1 MAQAIMVIGAVIGA
15 VGTVKQAKAQ
25 KKAAQL
31 EQKRA
36 EGAQRQTNVEAE
48 QARRKALRERMIAQG
63 QVANQGANSG
73 VGLGGTSGFQG
84 AMSSISSQFNS
95 NISDINRSE
104 GSSIAMANAQS
115 NINQSMNKADQ
126 WSRISSFGG
135 TLMNNAERIENAG
148 RSIFNKPKIG

>member
-1 MAQAIMVIGAVIGA
+1 MAEAIAAIGLVVGL
-15 VGTVKQAKAQ
+15 VGTSKQMKAQ

-84 AMSSISSQFNS
+84 AMSSISSQFSS

-104 GSSIAMANAQS
+104 GSSIAMANVQS

-126 WSRISSFGG
+126 WSKISSFGG
-135 TLMNNAERIENAG
+135 TLMSNAESIEKAG